1 MGVFD
6 GGVFD
11 SGVFDAD
18 FDGVILPDPVL
29 LVLTVLTIGIPIVLV
44 PDPVA
49 LPLVTP
55 TPLVGVI
62 IQPTPV
68 EMLFSIPVPVMDRI
82 VLPTPVALVFDIPI
96 PLMGTPQYVTP
107 DPVTIPV
114 FVSAPPSFAFG
125 NSTMRPDPVVLSLA
139 IRPPLIVGGT
149 PITVTI
155 PVDRKRA
162 RVYIH
167 EPWWPFRRISEMVT
181 AHNIDRSYERMGAGR
196 AAFHISRHEPQ
207 LRPGMLERGNIAV
220 IEANDMPTWV
230 GTIVV
235 QDGSLGSGTLEV
247 QAQGLASILEGRNT
261 PQDEEYKKPVGSTR
275 IINGMIDRANARGFT
290 GIVAPELQGLGPT
303 IAQLQI
309 GGQSVKN
316 ALDELHDRTNWEW
329 YLKSQVLPSYIET
342 TLNWA
347 EHEGVDLS
355 DKVHLWQG
363 YHFAEFG
370 YKLDLSKI
378 MASMTAIGDFGLTL
392 PLRNSVSRALS
403 MPAAVD
409 HHSARTEVA
418 SAAARLAISQLPAGL
433 ATEGVTYEIMT
444 GTIEE
449 LARRAAK
456 GLERPLQGTE
466 MFSATIT
473 RSLSDWSAIRVG
485 NYITVHGSVQDG
497 VLLERVVRIVGFQ
510 PDEER
515 GECVLVL
522 EVPITR

>member
-18 FDGVILPDPVL
+18 FDGILTPDPVL
-29 LVLTVLTIGIPIVLV
+29 LVLFIPLLPQTIT
-44 PDPVA
+44 PDPVT

-55 TPLVGVI
+55 TPAVGQFI
-62 IQPTPV
+62 TPTPV
-68 EMLFSIPVPVMDRI
+68 EILFNIPIPVMDRTVLPDPVELVISIPVP
-82 VLPTPVALVFDIPI
+82 
-96 PLMGTPQYVTP
+96 LMGAPQYLTP
-107 DPVTIPV
+107 DPVIVSV

-125 NSTMRPDPVVLSLA
+125 NSTLRPDPVVLSLA
-139 IRPPLIVGGT
+139 IRPPLMVGGT
-149 PITVTI
+149 PLSITI
-155 PVDRKRA
+155 PVNRKRS
-162 RVYIH
+162 RVYVH
-167 EPWWPFRRISEMVT
+167 EPWWPFRRLAEMVT
-181 AHNIDRSYERMGAGR
+181 AHNVDRSFERMGAGR

-207 LRPGMLERGNIAV
+207 NRPGLLERGNIAV
-220 IEANDMPTWV
+220 IEANDMPSWV
-230 GTIVV
+230 GTIVIT
-235 QDGSLGSGTLEV
+235 DGSLGAGTLEI

-261 PQDEEYKKPVGSTR
+261 PQDEEYKTSVSSTR

-290 GIVAPELQGLGPT
+290 GIVAPALQGSGPS

-309 GGQSVKN
+309 GGQSVKS

-329 YLKSQVLPSYIET
+329 WLDSQVLPNYIET
-342 TLNWA
+342 TLNWG
-347 EHEGVDLS
+347 EHEGIDLS

-378 MASMTAIGDFGLTL
+378 MASMTAVGDFGLTL
-392 PLRNSVSRALS
+392 PERNSVSRASSL
-403 MPAAVD
+403 PGVID
-409 HHSARTEVA
+409 HHSARNEVA

-433 ATEGVTYEIMT
+433 STEGITYEIMT
-444 GTIEE
+444 GTIQE

-466 MFSATIT
+466 MFSATVT
-473 RSLSDWSAIRVG
+473 RTLADWSSIRVG
-485 NYITVHGSVQDG
+485 NYITVHGSVQDN
-497 VLLERVVRIVGFQ
+497 VLLDRVVRIVGFQ

-522 EVPITR
+522 EVPVR